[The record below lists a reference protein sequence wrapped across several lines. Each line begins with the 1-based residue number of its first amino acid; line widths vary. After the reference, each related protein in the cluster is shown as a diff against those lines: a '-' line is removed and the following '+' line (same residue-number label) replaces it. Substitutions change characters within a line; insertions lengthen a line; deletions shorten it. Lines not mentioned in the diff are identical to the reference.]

1 MLVNCPECNKRIS
14 DNAEACPNC
23 GHPINPI
30 KPKGEGCFLQTLNI
44 GCATVLIG
52 FVIVFLLA
60 MAVSLFRFSPNKS
73 EKTEIK
79 KSPNK

>member
-1 MLVNCPECNKRIS
+1 MRKLALIVDIRSILKEK
-14 DNAEACPNC
+14 AV
-23 GHPINPI
+23 
-30 KPKGEGCFLQTLNI
+30 FLLTLNI
-44 GCATVLIG
+44 GCATVLFG

-60 MAVSLFRFSPNKS
+60 MAVSLFRFSPNKNLNKS